1 MDGLRRIWEFVMAIL
16 ESIAAANAAY
26 SVIRTALGNGK
37 ETAGLIGAVGKFLSA
52 EEEVKEAVQKK
63 KNSPFTAIAGGEQ
76 GDWEEFQA
84 LENIRQKRSE
94 LESFVR
100 LYCEPGTWQKWQNY
114 QLEARKQRQAAKRA
128 AHEAHQKKMEIIG
141 YIVAGVLAFG
151 GMIAGIYYLGVYM
164 GKW

>member
-1 MDGLRRIWEFVMAIL
+1 MAIL

-26 SVIRTALGNGK
+26 SVIRQALGNGK

-63 KNSPFTAIAGGEQ
+63 KNSPFTAIAGGAE

-84 LENIRQKRSE
+84 LEEIRRKRAE
-94 LESFVR
+94 LESYVR
-100 LYCEPGTWQKWQNY
+100 LYCEPDTWNRWQQW
-114 QLEARKQRQAAKRA
+114 QLDARKQRQAAKRA

-141 YIVAGVLAFG
+141 YIVAGVLAFAG
-151 GMIAGIYYLGVYM
+151 AAAGIYYLGVYM
-164 GKW
+164 EKW